1 MCSYPSSELQWRPYT
16 QQSRNHVIFNG
27 YSTSAADRSRWP
39 LTRQEKLWHDLAPAL
54 RREAVNRT
62 AHGYPC
68 PGRKF
73 TSITSLRKTLRFVS
87 PKSIHWTKRQY
98 HYGRQVTRNCTGCMH
113 VFVRKRNGWIALG
126 SNLHAWHGN
135 RVYNL
140 AIIYYVPTIAR
151 LRFTGYWSY
160 T

>member
-73 TSITSLRKTLRFVS
+73 TSITSLRKFDVTDA
-87 PKSIHWTKRQY
+87 SICFS
-98 HYGRQVTRNCTGCMH
+98 QVHPLNEASISLWASGDA
-113 VFVRKRNGWIALG
+113 KLY
-126 SNLHAWHGN
+126 
-135 RVYNL
+135 RVYACICSQKEWLDSSWVEFACMAWKQSIQFSNHIL
-140 AIIYYVPTIAR
+140 CADHC
-151 LRFTGYWSY
+151 
-160 T
+160 

>member
-73 TSITSLRKTLRFVS
+73 TSITSLRKFDVTDA
-87 PKSIHWTKRQY
+87 SICFS
-98 HYGRQVTRNCTGCMH
+98 QVHPLNEASISLWASGDAKLYRCMH
-113 VFVRKRNGWIALG
+113 VFVRKRNGWIAPG

-135 RVYNL
+135 RVYN
-140 AIIYYVPTIAR
+140 
-151 LRFTGYWSY
+151 
-160 T
+160 